1 MTHSLRQAAI
11 LLIGLATLLGPL
23 PSVASDDDEQPVYMI
38 YIDPETGRYT
48 TADPLA
54 ADREPP
60 ASTAM
65 TTESTIAAPAAGVPR
80 QNWYAAVAA
89 ALVILLVLVG
99 GHMLV
104 RRSSM
109 H

>member
-1 MTHSLRQAAI
+1 
-11 LLIGLATLLGPL
+11 
-23 PSVASDDDEQPVYMI
+23 MI
-38 YIDPETGRYT
+38 YIDPETGKYT
-48 TADPLA
+48 TEDPLA

-60 ASTAM
+60 APTAM
-65 TTESTIAAPAAGVPR
+65 TTESKIAALAAGVPQ

-99 GHMLV
+99 RHMLV
-104 RRSSM
+104 RRSST